1 MSPAVA
7 QSLASKLQPAE
18 LSAIISMRDQLRKK
32 EEELYKADE
41 DVNDLTAQL
50 EGTMTVKETLTEKVK
65 ELKKA
70 LDSDREVSLKI
81 TRQTASDQEVIA
93 FLDERV
99 QDLELSVDRFDKE
112 RAKANKS
119 IQKVQDASERQ
130 VAVLNDMLAYE
141 KDQKLDQEKAWKST
155 KKVLVKEVKHCRAQ
169 IMALEAER
177 DGIREE
183 NDKLKEALMS
193 LGAGNGIP
201 SRNAN
206 TSCTNG
212 NGSVN
217 ESRSRSFDTVLS

>member
-99 QDLELSVDRFDKE
+99 
-112 RAKANKS
+112 
-119 IQKVQDASERQ
+119 
-130 VAVLNDMLAYE
+130 
-141 KDQKLDQEKAWKST
+141 
-155 KKVLVKEVKHCRAQ
+155 
-169 IMALEAER
+169 
-177 DGIREE
+177 
-183 NDKLKEALMS
+183 
-193 LGAGNGIP
+193 
-201 SRNAN
+201 
-206 TSCTNG
+206 
-212 NGSVN
+212 
-217 ESRSRSFDTVLS
+217 

>member
-1 MSPAVA
+1 
-7 QSLASKLQPAE
+7 
-18 LSAIISMRDQLRKK
+18 
-32 EEELYKADE
+32 
-41 DVNDLTAQL
+41 
-50 EGTMTVKETLTEKVK
+50 MTFKETLTEKVK

-93 FLDERV
+93 FLDEQV
-99 QDLELSVDRFDKE
+99 QELELSVDRFDKE
-112 RAKANKS
+112 RAKANQS

-177 DGIREE
+177 DGVREE
-183 NDKLKEALMS
+183 NDKL
-193 LGAGNGIP
+193 
-201 SRNAN
+201 
-206 TSCTNG
+206 
-212 NGSVN
+212 
-217 ESRSRSFDTVLS
+217 

>member
-1 MSPAVA
+1 MKSSDSSSTLNSEHRATIVSIPTKATTVKLPPPKPRGASKINANANANATTDREIATQQQQVPSAQQSQSNTSAQKQKQMPTTVQAPPPAAAAAIPKSPPPVTVATGGTFTKDARSISSPRRSSPGFQMSPAVA

-99 QDLELSVDRFDKE
+99 
-112 RAKANKS
+112 
-119 IQKVQDASERQ
+119 
-130 VAVLNDMLAYE
+130 
-141 KDQKLDQEKAWKST
+141 
-155 KKVLVKEVKHCRAQ
+155 
-169 IMALEAER
+169 
-177 DGIREE
+177 
-183 NDKLKEALMS
+183 
-193 LGAGNGIP
+193 
-201 SRNAN
+201 
-206 TSCTNG
+206 
-212 NGSVN
+212 
-217 ESRSRSFDTVLS
+217 